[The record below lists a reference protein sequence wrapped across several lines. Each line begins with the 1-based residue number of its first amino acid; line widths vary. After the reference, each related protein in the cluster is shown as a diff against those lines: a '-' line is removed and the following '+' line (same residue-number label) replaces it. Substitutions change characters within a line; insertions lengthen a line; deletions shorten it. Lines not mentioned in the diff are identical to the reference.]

1 MNEYERFLVSFLHNK
16 WLGPNSLFPRT
27 RISQWPKHLPGHL
40 KYGLKKTKC
49 EYPIFFFQ
57 GLRILPLRSGLVL
70 YPFRQSRLLIGSN
83 IVAYIAPFSERET

>member
-40 KYGLKKTKC
+40 KYGLKKLSVNIPSSFSKV
-49 EYPIFFFQ
+49 YAF
-57 GLRILPLRSGLVL
+57 SHYALVL
-70 YPFRQSRLLIGSN
+70 CFILFGK
-83 IVAYIAPFSERET
+83 ADF